1 MNLQEVLNV
10 IPLNE
15 TVMVI
20 NHIPKIIKYIG
31 NVNTIICTT
40 FLIHGRKV
48 MKVCYSKEYNCI
60 VIDV

>member
-20 NHIPKIIKYIG
+20 NHTPKIIKYIG

-40 FLIHGRKV
+40 FFDSWKKSNESML
-48 MKVCYSKEYNCI
+48 
-60 VIDV
+60 